1 MLSCYRSLHRTRL
14 KVFKDDTLAL
24 EAGKDRIRNEFLKHR
39 SETDPSKIVELIS
52 MAESAEK
59 FLRHNVVQGV
69 QTDRSTFRWRITE
82 DTQLQD
88 NAKIPC
94 KNDK

>member
-14 KVFKDDTLAL
+14 KVFKDDILAL
-24 EAGKDRIRNEFLKHR
+24 EAGKERIRNEFLKHK

-69 QTDRSTFRWRITE
+69 QTDRRTFRLRITE

-88 NAKIPC
+88 NAKHPY
-94 KNDK
+94 KEDK